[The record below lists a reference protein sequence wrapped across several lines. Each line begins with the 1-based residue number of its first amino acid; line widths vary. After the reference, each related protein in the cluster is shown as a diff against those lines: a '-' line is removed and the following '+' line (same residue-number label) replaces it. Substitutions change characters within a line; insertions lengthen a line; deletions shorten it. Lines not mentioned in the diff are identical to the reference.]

1 MMRINLAEKLASA
14 RPLTRWWL
22 IVAQI
27 LVLIAL
33 TLGFPFLLHTTGGTL
48 FLFSSLA
55 PLLVFVSIAIVLWVA
70 IDTFRKRHSLFSL
83 ESYESDQVIIRQGEP
98 GDYAYFIQSGE
109 VEVVQETDGEQV
121 VLRTLHAGDYF
132 GEMALLSGQ
141 PRTASVRALTPT
153 KVAVLGKQNF
163 LTMLQMIPS
172 TRKDILTTVQER
184 AMRSARLSEGSSK
197 SSVR

>member
-1 MMRINLAEKLASA
+1 MRRKVAKKMASA
-14 RPLTRWWL
+14 WPGTRWL
-22 IVAQI
+22 LVVAQI

-33 TLGFPFLLHTTGGTL
+33 ALGFPFLLRTTGGSL

-70 IDTFRKRHSLFSL
+70 IDRFRKRHRLFDF
-83 ESYESDQVIIRQGEP
+83 ESYDQGQVIIRQGEP
-98 GDYAYFIQSGE
+98 GDCAYFIQSGE
-109 VEVVQETDGEQV
+109 VEVVQESDGDQV
-121 VLRTLHAGDYF
+121 VLRTLHAGEYF

-141 PRTASVRALTPT
+141 PRSASVCALTPT

-172 TRKDILTTVQER
+172 TREDILTTVQER
-184 AMRSARLSEGSSK
+184 AMRSARSSEGSSK
-197 SSVR
+197 SCIR

>member
-1 MMRINLAEKLASA
+1 MRRNASTKMASA
-14 RPLTRWWL
+14 RPGTRWSL
-22 IVAQI
+22 VGAQI

-33 TLGFPFLLHTTGGTL
+33 ALGFPFLLRTTGGSL

-55 PLLVFVSIAIVLWVA
+55 PLLVFVSIGIVLWVA
-70 IDTFRKRHSLFSL
+70 IDSFRKRHRLFTS
-83 ESYESDQVIIRQGEP
+83 ESYDQGQVIIRQGEP
-98 GDYAYFIQSGE
+98 GDCAYFIQSGE
-109 VEVVQETDGEQV
+109 VEVLQESDGDQV
-121 VLRTLHAGDYF
+121 VLRILHAGDYF

-172 TRKDILTTVQER
+172 TREDILTTVQER

-197 SSVR
+197 SCIR